1 MGRSSLTRCEV
12 SAPIA
17 SWISSGWWAAKKPTP
32 LSYDTCES
40 CGGIFLESEFAE
52 ASDYAAAKKEI
63 IGFFTRFSSRG
74 KKKAAVHA

>member
-1 MGRSSLTRCEV
+1 MGGEK
-12 SAPIA
+12 AN
-17 SWISSGWWAAKKPTP
+17 P

-52 ASDYAAAKKEI
+52 AGDYPAAKKEI

-74 KKKAAVHA
+74 KKKAAAHA